1 MIMNQELTYW
11 VALAH
16 TPKIWTAR
24 KNEIIAYC
32 FQQNMT
38 IVEFFSS
45 DNFLGMGLSTKETEL
60 LMQTKKELANYA
72 FMVEELL
79 DQGYDIIPV
88 SSKEYST
95 TLKSNMKY
103 GSPIVLYTKGNKQ
116 ILKEKS
122 IAIVGSRNA
131 NENALIFTDNVAK
144 KASAEYKVV
153 VSGFAKGVD
162 KQALDSALAY
172 KGQSIIVLPQGITT
186 FSSSIKKYYKQIIE
200 GDVLVLSTFH
210 PKLPW
215 SVDLAM
221 ARNSI
226 IYGLAS
232 EIYAAQADDKGGT
245 WNGVTEGLK
254 KGRKVYVRVPDKK
267 EKCAN
272 LTLISMGAAPVD
284 IEGNDTKTDQFANGI
299 DFMADNIDS
308 QPLSN
313 NNIEDRIYAL
323 LSEGV
328 YSSKQIIEVLNL
340 SDYSFQKMSSILSK
354 MKNIS
359 KIKEGRIM
367 KYSLMSTKRP
377 TQLSLML

>member
-1 MIMNQELTYW
+1 MNQELTYW

-16 TPKIWTAR
+16 TPKMWTAR

-32 FQQNMT
+32 FQREKT
-38 IVEFFSS
+38 IVDFFSS
-45 DNFLGMGLSTKETEL
+45 DQFLGMSLTPQEAVL
-60 LMQTKKELANYA
+60 LQQTKSELANYA

-79 DQGYDIIPV
+79 DQGFDIIPV
-88 SSKEYST
+88 TSQEYSP
-95 TLKSNMKY
+95 TLKSNLKY
-103 GSPIVLYTKGNKQ
+103 SSPIVLYTKGNKQ
-116 ILKEKS
+116 ILHEKS

-131 NENALIFTDNVAK
+131 NENSLKFTDNVAK
-144 KASAEYKVV
+144 KASMEYKVV

-186 FSSSIKKYYKQIIE
+186 FSSGIKKYYKQIVG

-232 EIYAAQADDKGGT
+232 EIYAAQSDDKGGT
-245 WNGVTEGLK
+245 WSGVTEGLK
-254 KGRKVYVRVPDKK
+254 KGRKVYVRVPEKK

-272 LTLISMGAAPVD
+272 KILISMGAAPVD
-284 IEGNDTKTDQFANGI
+284 IEGNDAYIIQSIRKKDVELNFAVTLPSVN
-299 DFMADNIDS
+299 DS
-308 QPLSN
+308 S
-313 NNIEDRIYAL
+313 IEDRIYDF
-323 LSEGV
+323 LSKGT
-328 YSSKQIIEVLNL
+328 YSSKQIIDGLNL
-340 SDYSFQKMSSILSK
+340 SNYSIQKMSSILSK
-354 MKNIS
+354 MKNIN
-359 KIKEGRIM
+359 KIKEGKST
-367 KYSLMSTKRP
+367 KYSLLSTKRP

>member
-1 MIMNQELTYW
+1 MNQELTYW

-16 TPKIWTAR
+16 TPKMWTAR

-32 FQQNMT
+32 FQREKT
-38 IVEFFSS
+38 IVDFFSS
-45 DNFLGMGLSTKETEL
+45 DQFLGMSLTPQEAVL
-60 LMQTKKELANYA
+60 LQQTKSELANYA

-79 DQGYDIIPV
+79 DQGFDIIPV
-88 SSKEYST
+88 TSQEYSP
-95 TLKSNMKY
+95 TLKSNLKY
-103 GSPIVLYTKGNKQ
+103 SSPIVLYTKGNKQ
-116 ILKEKS
+116 ILHEKS

-131 NENALIFTDNVAK
+131 NDNSLKFTDNVAK
-144 KASAEYKVV
+144 KASIEYKVV

-186 FSSSIKKYYKQIIE
+186 FSSGIKKYYKQIVG

-232 EIYAAQADDKGGT
+232 EIYAAQSDDKGGT
-245 WNGVTEGLK
+245 WSGVTEGLK
-254 KGRKVYVRVPDKK
+254 KGRKVYVRVPEKK

-272 LTLISMGAAPVD
+272 KILISMGAAPVD
-284 IEGNDTKTDQFANGI
+284 IEGNDAYIIQSIRKKDVELNFTVTLPSVN
-299 DFMADNIDS
+299 DS
-308 QPLSN
+308 S
-313 NNIEDRIYAL
+313 IEDRIYDF
-323 LSEGV
+323 LSKGT
-328 YSSKQIIEVLNL
+328 YSSKQIIDGLNL
-340 SDYSFQKMSSILSK
+340 SNYSIQKMSSILSK
-354 MKNIS
+354 MKNIN
-359 KIKEGRIM
+359 KIKEGKST
-367 KYSLMSTKRP
+367 KYSLLSTKRP

>member
-1 MIMNQELTYW
+1 MNQELTYW

-32 FQQNMT
+32 FQREKT
-38 IVEFFSS
+38 IVDFFSS
-45 DNFLGMGLSTKETEL
+45 DQFLGMSLTPQEAVL
-60 LMQTKKELANYA
+60 LQQTKSELANYA

-79 DQGYDIIPV
+79 DQGFDIIPV
-88 SSKEYST
+88 TSQEYSP
-95 TLKSNMKY
+95 TLKSNLKY
-103 GSPIVLYTKGNKQ
+103 SSPIVLYTKGNKQ
-116 ILKEKS
+116 ILHEKS

-131 NENALIFTDNVAK
+131 NENSLKFTDNVAK
-144 KASAEYKVV
+144 KASIEYKVV

-186 FSSSIKKYYKQIIE
+186 FSSGIKKYYKQIVG

-232 EIYAAQADDKGGT
+232 EIYAAQSDDKGGT
-245 WNGVTEGLK
+245 WSGVTEGLK
-254 KGRKVYVRVPDKK
+254 KGRKVYVRVPEKK

-272 LTLISMGAAPVD
+272 KILISMGAAPVD
-284 IEGNDTKTDQFANGI
+284 IEGNDAYIIQSIRKKDVELNFTVTLPSVN
-299 DFMADNIDS
+299 DS
-308 QPLSN
+308 S
-313 NNIEDRIYAL
+313 IEDMIYDF
-323 LSEGV
+323 LSKGT
-328 YSSKQIIEVLNL
+328 YSSKQIIDGLNL
-340 SDYSFQKMSSILSK
+340 SNYSIQKMSSILSK
-354 MKNIS
+354 MKNIN
-359 KIKEGRIM
+359 KIKEGKST
-367 KYSLMSTKRP
+367 KYSLLSTKRP

>member
-1 MIMNQELTYW
+1 MNQELTYW

-16 TPKIWTAR
+16 TPKMWTAR

-32 FQQNMT
+32 FQREKT
-38 IVEFFSS
+38 IVDFFSS
-45 DNFLGMGLSTKETEL
+45 DQFLGMSLTPQEAVL
-60 LMQTKKELANYA
+60 LQQTKSELANYA

-79 DQGYDIIPV
+79 DQGFDIIPV
-88 SSKEYST
+88 TSQEYSP
-95 TLKSNMKY
+95 TLKSNLKY
-103 GSPIVLYTKGNKQ
+103 SSPIVLYTKGNKQ
-116 ILKEKS
+116 ILHEKS

-131 NENALIFTDNVAK
+131 NENSLKFTDNVAK
-144 KASAEYKVV
+144 KASMEYKVV

-186 FSSSIKKYYKQIIE
+186 FSSGIKKYYKQIVG

-232 EIYAAQADDKGGT
+232 EIYAAQSDDKGGT

-254 KGRKVYVRVPDKK
+254 KGRKVYVRVPEKK

-272 LTLISMGAAPVD
+272 QILISMGAAPVD
-284 IEGNDTKTDQFANGI
+284 IEGNDAYIIQSIRKKDVEL
-299 DFMADNIDS
+299 NITVSLPSVNDS
-308 QPLSN
+308 S
-313 NNIEDRIYAL
+313 IEDRIYDF
-323 LSEGV
+323 LSKGT
-328 YSSKQIIEVLNL
+328 YSSKQIIDGLNL
-340 SDYSFQKMSSILSK
+340 SNYSIQKMSSILSK
-354 MKNIS
+354 MKNIN
-359 KIKEGRIM
+359 KIKEGKST
-367 KYSLMSTKRP
+367 KYSLLSTKRP

>member
-1 MIMNQELTYW
+1 MNQELTYW

-16 TPKIWTAR
+16 TPKMWTAR

-32 FQQNMT
+32 FQREKT
-38 IVEFFSS
+38 IVDFFSS
-45 DNFLGMGLSTKETEL
+45 DQFLGMSLTPQEAVL
-60 LMQTKKELANYA
+60 LQQTKSELANYA

-79 DQGYDIIPV
+79 DQGFDIIPV
-88 SSKEYST
+88 TSQEYSP
-95 TLKSNMKY
+95 TLKSNLKY
-103 GSPIVLYTKGNKQ
+103 SSPIVLYTKGNKQ
-116 ILKEKS
+116 ILHEKS

-131 NENALIFTDNVAK
+131 NENSLKFTDNIAK
-144 KASAEYKVV
+144 KASMEYKVV

-186 FSSSIKKYYKQIIE
+186 FSSGIKKYYKQIVG

-215 SVDLAM
+215 GVDLAM

-232 EIYAAQADDKGGT
+232 EIYAAQSDDKGGT
-245 WNGVTEGLK
+245 WSGVTEGLK
-254 KGRKVYVRVPDKK
+254 KGRKVYVRVPEKK

-272 LTLISMGAAPVD
+272 KILISMGAAPVD
-284 IEGNDTKTDQFANGI
+284 IEGNDAYIIQSIRKKDVELNFTVTLPSVN
-299 DFMADNIDS
+299 DS
-308 QPLSN
+308 S
-313 NNIEDRIYAL
+313 IEDRIYDF
-323 LSEGV
+323 LSKGT
-328 YSSKQIIEVLNL
+328 YSSKQIIDGLNL
-340 SDYSFQKMSSILSK
+340 SNYSIQKMSSILSK
-354 MKNIS
+354 MKNIN
-359 KIKEGRIM
+359 KIKEGKST
-367 KYSLMSTKRP
+367 KYSLLSTKRP

>member
-1 MIMNQELTYW
+1 MNQELTYW

-24 KNEIIAYC
+24 KNEIVAFC
-32 FQQNMT
+32 FKQGKT
-38 IVEFFSS
+38 IVDFFSS
-45 DNFLGMGLSTKETEL
+45 DLFLGMEL
-60 LMQTKKELANYA
+60 TSQEADLLQQTKSELANYA

-79 DQGYDIIPV
+79 DQGYEIIPV
-88 SSKEYST
+88 TSKEYSSI
-95 TLKSNMKY
+95 LKSNLKFN
-103 GSPIVLYTKGNKQ
+103 SPIVLYTKGNKQ
-116 ILKEKS
+116 ILQEKS

-131 NENALIFTDNVAK
+131 NENSLIFTDNVAK
-144 KASAEYKVV
+144 KAASEYKVV

-186 FSSSIKKYYKQIIE
+186 FSSGIKKYYKQIIE

-210 PKLPW
+210 PRSPW

-232 EIYAAQADDKGGT
+232 DIYAAQSDDKGGT
-245 WNGVTEGLK
+245 WCGVTDGLK
-254 KGRKVYVRVPDKK
+254 KGRIVYVRVPEKG

-272 LTLISMGAAPVD
+272 QILISMGATSVD
-284 IEGNDTKTDQFANGI
+284 IEGNVVYTSIEQEVALNITESQSSAN
-299 DFMADNIDS
+299 D
-308 QPLSN
+308 
-313 NNIEDRIYAL
+313 NIEDRIYDL
-323 LSEGV
+323 LSKGS
-328 YSSKQIIEVLNL
+328 YSCKQIIEGLNL
-340 SDYSFQKMSSILSK
+340 SDYSIQKMSSFLSK

-359 KIKEGRIM
+359 KIKEGKSTR
-367 KYSLMSTKRP
+367 YSLETTKRP

>member
-1 MIMNQELTYW
+1 MNQELTYW

-32 FQQNMT
+32 FQREKT
-38 IVEFFSS
+38 IVDFFSS
-45 DNFLGMGLSTKETEL
+45 DQFLGMSLTPQEAVL
-60 LMQTKKELANYA
+60 LQQTKSELANYA

-79 DQGYDIIPV
+79 DQGFDIIPV
-88 SSKEYST
+88 TSQEYSP
-95 TLKSNMKY
+95 TLKSNLKY
-103 GSPIVLYTKGNKQ
+103 SSPIVLYTKGNKQ
-116 ILKEKS
+116 ILHEKS

-131 NENALIFTDNVAK
+131 NENSLKFTDNVAK
-144 KASAEYKVV
+144 KASMEYKVV

-186 FSSSIKKYYKQIIE
+186 FSSGIKKYYKQIVG

-232 EIYAAQADDKGGT
+232 EIYAAQSDDKGGT
-245 WNGVTEGLK
+245 WSGVTEGLK
-254 KGRKVYVRVPDKK
+254 KGRKVYVRVPEKK

-272 LTLISMGAAPVD
+272 KILISMGAAPVD
-284 IEGNDTKTDQFANGI
+284 IEGNDAYIIQSIRKKDVELNFTVTLPSVN
-299 DFMADNIDS
+299 DS
-308 QPLSN
+308 S
-313 NNIEDRIYAL
+313 IEDRIYDF
-323 LSEGV
+323 LSKGT
-328 YSSKQIIEVLNL
+328 YSSKQIIDGLNL
-340 SDYSFQKMSSILSK
+340 SNYSIQKMSSILSK
-354 MKNIS
+354 MKNIN
-359 KIKEGRIM
+359 KIKEVKST
-367 KYSLMSTKRP
+367 KYSLLSTKRP

>member
-1 MIMNQELTYW
+1 MNQELTYW

-32 FQQNMT
+32 FQREKT
-38 IVEFFSS
+38 IVDFFSS
-45 DNFLGMGLSTKETEL
+45 DQFLGMSLTPQEAVL
-60 LMQTKKELANYA
+60 LQQTKSELANYA

-79 DQGYDIIPV
+79 DQGFDIIPV
-88 SSKEYST
+88 TSQEYSP
-95 TLKSNMKY
+95 TLKSNLKY
-103 GSPIVLYTKGNKQ
+103 SSPIVLYTKGNKQ
-116 ILKEKS
+116 ILHEKS

-131 NENALIFTDNVAK
+131 NENSLKFTDNVAK
-144 KASAEYKVV
+144 KASMEYKVV

-186 FSSSIKKYYKQIIE
+186 FSSGIKKYYKQIVG

-232 EIYAAQADDKGGT
+232 EIYAAQSDDKGGT
-245 WNGVTEGLK
+245 WSGVTEGLK
-254 KGRKVYVRVPDKK
+254 KGRKVYVRVPEKK

-272 LTLISMGAAPVD
+272 KILISMGAAPVD
-284 IEGNDTKTDQFANGI
+284 IEGNDAYIIQSIRKKDVELNFTVTLPSVN
-299 DFMADNIDS
+299 DS
-308 QPLSN
+308 S
-313 NNIEDRIYAL
+313 IEDRIYDF
-323 LSEGV
+323 LSKGT
-328 YSSKQIIEVLNL
+328 YSSKQIIDGLNL
-340 SDYSFQKMSSILSK
+340 SNYSIQKMSSILSK
-354 MKNIS
+354 MKNIN
-359 KIKEGRIM
+359 KIKEGKST
-367 KYSLMSTKRP
+367 KYSLLSTKRP

>member
-1 MIMNQELTYW
+1 MNQELTYW

-16 TPKIWTAR
+16 TPKMRTAR

-32 FQQNMT
+32 FQQGKT
-38 IVEFFSS
+38 IVDFFSS
-45 DNFLGMGLSTKETEL
+45 DQFLGMNLTPQETEL
-60 LMQTKKELANYA
+60 LQQTKSELANYA

-79 DQGYDIIPV
+79 NQGYNVIPV
-88 SSKEYST
+88 TSQEYSP
-95 TLKSNMKY
+95 TLKSNLKY
-103 GSPIVLYTKGNKQ
+103 SSPIVLYTKGNKK
-116 ILKEKS
+116 ILHEKS

-131 NENALIFTDNVAK
+131 NENSLKFTDNVAK
-144 KASAEYKVV
+144 KASTEYKVV

-186 FSSSIKKYYKQIIE
+186 FSSGVKKYYKQIIG

-232 EIYAAQADDKGGT
+232 EIYAAQSDDKGGT
-245 WNGVTEGLK
+245 WSGVTEGLK
-254 KGRKVYVRVPDKK
+254 KGRKVYVRVPEKK

-272 LTLISMGAAPVD
+272 QTLINMGAVPVD
-284 IEGNDTKTDQFANGI
+284 IEGNTISTVQPTQRKDVEL
-299 DFMADNIDS
+299 NITVSISSVNDGS
-308 QPLSN
+308 
-313 NNIEDRIYAL
+313 IEDRIYAF
-323 LSEGV
+323 LSNGT
-328 YSSKQIIEVLNL
+328 YSSKQIIDGLNL
-340 SDYSFQKMSSILSK
+340 SNYSIQKMSSILSK

-359 KIKEGRIM
+359 KIKEGKFTR
-367 KYSLMSTKRP
+367 YSLLSTKHS
-377 TQLSLML
+377 TQLSLIL

>member
-1 MIMNQELTYW
+1 MNQELTYW

-16 TPKIWTAR
+16 TPKMWTAR

-32 FQQNMT
+32 FQREKT
-38 IVEFFSS
+38 IVDFFSS
-45 DNFLGMGLSTKETEL
+45 DQFLGMSLTPQEAVL
-60 LMQTKKELANYA
+60 LQQTKSELANYA

-79 DQGYDIIPV
+79 NQGFDIIPV
-88 SSKEYST
+88 TSQEYSP
-95 TLKSNMKY
+95 TLKSNLKY
-103 GSPIVLYTKGNKQ
+103 SSPIVLYTKGNKQ
-116 ILKEKS
+116 ILHEKS

-131 NENALIFTDNVAK
+131 NEKSLKFTDNVAK
-144 KASAEYKVV
+144 KASMEYKVV

-186 FSSSIKKYYKQIIE
+186 FSSGIKKYYKQIVG

-232 EIYAAQADDKGGT
+232 EIYAAQSDDKGGT

-254 KGRKVYVRVPDKK
+254 KGRKVYVRVPEKK

-272 LTLISMGAAPVD
+272 KILISMGAAPVD
-284 IEGNDTKTDQFANGI
+284 IEGNDAYIIQSIRKKDVEL
-299 DFMADNIDS
+299 NITVSLPSVNDS
-308 QPLSN
+308 S
-313 NNIEDRIYAL
+313 IEDRIYDF
-323 LSEGV
+323 LSKGT
-328 YSSKQIIEVLNL
+328 YSSKQIIDGLNL
-340 SDYSFQKMSSILSK
+340 SNYSIQKMSSILSK
-354 MKNIS
+354 MKNIN
-359 KIKEGRIM
+359 KIKEGKST
-367 KYSLMSTKRP
+367 KYSLLSTKRP

>member
-1 MIMNQELTYW
+1 MNQELTYW

-32 FQQNMT
+32 FQREKT
-38 IVEFFSS
+38 IVDFFSS
-45 DNFLGMGLSTKETEL
+45 DQFLGMSLTPQEAVL
-60 LMQTKKELANYA
+60 LQQTKSELANYA

-79 DQGYDIIPV
+79 DQGFDIIPV
-88 SSKEYST
+88 TSQEYSP
-95 TLKSNMKY
+95 TLKSNLKY
-103 GSPIVLYTKGNKQ
+103 SSPIVLYTKGNKQ
-116 ILKEKS
+116 ILHEKS

-131 NENALIFTDNVAK
+131 NDNSLKFTDNVAK
-144 KASAEYKVV
+144 KASIEYKVV

-186 FSSSIKKYYKQIIE
+186 FSSGIKKYYKQIVG

-232 EIYAAQADDKGGT
+232 EIYAAQSDDKGGT
-245 WNGVTEGLK
+245 WSGVTEGLK
-254 KGRKVYVRVPDKK
+254 KGRKVYVRVPEKK

-272 LTLISMGAAPVD
+272 KILISMGAAPVD
-284 IEGNDTKTDQFANGI
+284 IEGNDAYIIQSIRKKDVELNFTVTLPSVN
-299 DFMADNIDS
+299 DS
-308 QPLSN
+308 S
-313 NNIEDRIYAL
+313 IEDRIYDF
-323 LSEGV
+323 LSKGT
-328 YSSKQIIEVLNL
+328 YSSKQIIDGLNL
-340 SDYSFQKMSSILSK
+340 SNYSIQKMSSILSK
-354 MKNIS
+354 MKNIN
-359 KIKEGRIM
+359 KIKEGKST
-367 KYSLMSTKRP
+367 KYSLLSTKRP

>member
-1 MIMNQELTYW
+1 MNQELTYW

-16 TPKIWTAR
+16 TPKMWTAR

-32 FQQNMT
+32 FQREKT
-38 IVEFFSS
+38 IVDFFSS
-45 DNFLGMGLSTKETEL
+45 DQFLGMSLTPQEAVL
-60 LMQTKKELANYA
+60 LQQTKSELANYA

-79 DQGYDIIPV
+79 DQGFDIIPV
-88 SSKEYST
+88 TSQEYSP
-95 TLKSNMKY
+95 TLKSNLKY
-103 GSPIVLYTKGNKQ
+103 SSPIVLYTKGNKQ
-116 ILKEKS
+116 ILHEKS

-131 NENALIFTDNVAK
+131 NENSLKFTDNVAK
-144 KASAEYKVV
+144 KASMEYKVV

-186 FSSSIKKYYKQIIE
+186 FSSGIKKYYKQIVG

-232 EIYAAQADDKGGT
+232 EIYAAQSDDKGGT
-245 WNGVTEGLK
+245 WSGVTEGLK
-254 KGRKVYVRVPDKK
+254 KGRKVYVRVPEKK

-272 LTLISMGAAPVD
+272 KILISMGASPVD
-284 IEGNDTKTDQFANGI
+284 IEGNDAYIIQSIRKKDVELNFRVTLPSVN
-299 DFMADNIDS
+299 DS
-308 QPLSN
+308 S
-313 NNIEDRIYAL
+313 IEDRIYDF
-323 LSEGV
+323 LSKGT
-328 YSSKQIIEVLNL
+328 YSSKQIIDGLNL
-340 SDYSFQKMSSILSK
+340 SNYSIQKMSSILSK
-354 MKNIS
+354 MKNIN
-359 KIKEGRIM
+359 KIKEGKST
-367 KYSLMSTKRP
+367 KYSLLSTKRP

>member
-1 MIMNQELTYW
+1 MNQELTYW

-16 TPKIWTAR
+16 TPKMWTAK

-32 FQQNMT
+32 FQREKT
-38 IVEFFSS
+38 IVDFFSS
-45 DNFLGMGLSTKETEL
+45 DQFLGMSLTPQEAVL
-60 LMQTKKELANYA
+60 LQQTKSELANYA

-79 DQGYDIIPV
+79 DQGFDIIPV
-88 SSKEYST
+88 TSQEYSP
-95 TLKSNMKY
+95 TLKSNLKY
-103 GSPIVLYTKGNKQ
+103 SSPIVLYTKGNKQ
-116 ILKEKS
+116 ILHEKS

-131 NENALIFTDNVAK
+131 NENSLKFTDNVAK
-144 KASAEYKVV
+144 KASMEYKVV

-186 FSSSIKKYYKQIIE
+186 FSSGIKKYYKQIVG

-232 EIYAAQADDKGGT
+232 EIYAAQSDDKGGT
-245 WNGVTEGLK
+245 WSGVTEGLK
-254 KGRKVYVRVPDKK
+254 KGRKVYVRVPEKK

-272 LTLISMGAAPVD
+272 KILISMGAAPVD
-284 IEGNDTKTDQFANGI
+284 IEGNDAYIIQSIRKKDVELNFAVTLPSVN
-299 DFMADNIDS
+299 DS
-308 QPLSN
+308 S
-313 NNIEDRIYAL
+313 IEDRIYDF
-323 LSEGV
+323 LSKGT
-328 YSSKQIIEVLNL
+328 YSSKQIIDGLNL
-340 SDYSFQKMSSILSK
+340 SNYSIQKMSSILSK
-354 MKNIS
+354 MKNIN
-359 KIKEGRIM
+359 KIKEGKST
-367 KYSLMSTKRP
+367 KYSLLSTKRP

>member
-1 MIMNQELTYW
+1 MNQELTYW

-16 TPKIWTAR
+16 TPKMRTAR

-32 FQQNMT
+32 FQREKT
-38 IVEFFSS
+38 IVDFFSS
-45 DNFLGMGLSTKETEL
+45 DQFLGMSLTPQEAVL
-60 LMQTKKELANYA
+60 LQQTKSELANYA

-79 DQGYDIIPV
+79 DQGFDIIPV
-88 SSKEYST
+88 TSQEYSP
-95 TLKSNMKY
+95 TLKSNLKY
-103 GSPIVLYTKGNKQ
+103 SSPIVLYTKGNKQ
-116 ILKEKS
+116 ILHEKS

-131 NENALIFTDNVAK
+131 NDNSLKFTDNVAK
-144 KASAEYKVV
+144 KASIEYKVV

-186 FSSSIKKYYKQIIE
+186 FSSGIKKYYKQIVG

-232 EIYAAQADDKGGT
+232 EIYAAQSDDKGGT
-245 WNGVTEGLK
+245 WSGVTEGLK
-254 KGRKVYVRVPDKK
+254 KGRKVYVRVPEKK

-272 LTLISMGAAPVD
+272 KILISMGAAPVD
-284 IEGNDTKTDQFANGI
+284 IEGNDAYIIQSIRKKDVELNFTVTLPSVN
-299 DFMADNIDS
+299 DS
-308 QPLSN
+308 S
-313 NNIEDRIYAL
+313 IEDRIYDF
-323 LSEGV
+323 LSKGT
-328 YSSKQIIEVLNL
+328 YSSKQIIDGLNL
-340 SDYSFQKMSSILSK
+340 SNYSIQKMSSILSK
-354 MKNIS
+354 MKNIN
-359 KIKEGRIM
+359 KIKEGKST
-367 KYSLMSTKRP
+367 KYSLLSTKRP

>member
-1 MIMNQELTYW
+1 MNQELTYW

-16 TPKIWTAR
+16 TPKMWTAR

-32 FQQNMT
+32 FQREKT
-38 IVEFFSS
+38 IVDFFSS
-45 DNFLGMGLSTKETEL
+45 DQFLGMSLTPQEAVL
-60 LMQTKKELANYA
+60 LQQTKSELANYA

-79 DQGYDIIPV
+79 DQGFDIIPV
-88 SSKEYST
+88 TSQEYSP
-95 TLKSNMKY
+95 TLKSNLKY
-103 GSPIVLYTKGNKQ
+103 SSPIVLYTKGNKQ
-116 ILKEKS
+116 ILHEKS

-131 NENALIFTDNVAK
+131 NENSLKFTDNVAK
-144 KASAEYKVV
+144 KASMEYKVV

-186 FSSSIKKYYKQIIE
+186 FSSGIKKYYKQIVG

-232 EIYAAQADDKGGT
+232 EIYAAQSDDKGGT
-245 WNGVTEGLK
+245 WSGVTEGLK
-254 KGRKVYVRVPDKK
+254 KGRKVYVRVPEKK

-272 LTLISMGAAPVD
+272 KILISMGAAPVD
-284 IEGNDTKTDQFANGI
+284 IEGNDAYIIQSIRKKDVELNFRVTLPSVN
-299 DFMADNIDS
+299 DS
-308 QPLSN
+308 S
-313 NNIEDRIYAL
+313 IEDRIYDF
-323 LSEGV
+323 LSKGT
-328 YSSKQIIEVLNL
+328 YSSKQIIDGLNL
-340 SDYSFQKMSSILSK
+340 SNYSIQKMSSILSK
-354 MKNIS
+354 MKNIN
-359 KIKEGRIM
+359 KIKEGKST
-367 KYSLMSTKRP
+367 KYSLLSTKRP

>member
-1 MIMNQELTYW
+1 MNQELTYW

-16 TPKIWTAR
+16 TSKMWTAR

-32 FQQNMT
+32 FQHDKT

-45 DNFLGMGLSTKETEL
+45 DQFLGMNLTPQEAEL
-60 LMQTKKELANYA
+60 LQQTKSELANYA

-79 DQGYDIIPV
+79 DQGFDIIPV
-88 SSKEYST
+88 TSQEYSP
-95 TLKSNMKY
+95 TLKSNLKY
-103 GSPIVLYTKGNKQ
+103 SSPIVLYTKGNKQ
-116 ILKEKS
+116 ILHEKS

-131 NENALIFTDNVAK
+131 NENSLKFTDNVAK
-144 KASAEYKVV
+144 KASMEYKVV

-162 KQALDSALAY
+162 KQALDSALTY

-186 FSSSIKKYYKQIIE
+186 FSSGIKKYYKQIVG

-232 EIYAAQADDKGGT
+232 EIYAAQSDDKGGT
-245 WNGVTEGLK
+245 WSGVTEGLK
-254 KGRKVYVRVPDKK
+254 KGRKVYVRVPEKK

-272 LTLISMGAAPVD
+272 QILISMGAVPVD
-284 IEGNDTKTDQFANGI
+284 IEGNETTAIQTIQNENIESNITIPISPVI
-299 DFMADNIDS
+299 DDG
-308 QPLSN
+308 
-313 NNIEDRIYAL
+313 IEDRIYDF
-323 LSEGV
+323 LSKGT
-328 YSSKQIIEVLNL
+328 YSSKQIIDGLNL
-340 SDYSFQKMSSILSK
+340 SNYSIQKMSSILSK
-354 MKNIS
+354 MKNIN
-359 KIKEGRIM
+359 KIKEGKST
-367 KYSLMSTKRP
+367 KYSLLPTKRP